1 MIILSSHSRSRMA
14 GYSEFLN
21 LVSGRRVKG
30 TVIMALMQLHP
41 DEVIFRGEMSHICSA
56 YVVQPYLN

>member
-1 MIILSSHSRSRMA
+1 MA